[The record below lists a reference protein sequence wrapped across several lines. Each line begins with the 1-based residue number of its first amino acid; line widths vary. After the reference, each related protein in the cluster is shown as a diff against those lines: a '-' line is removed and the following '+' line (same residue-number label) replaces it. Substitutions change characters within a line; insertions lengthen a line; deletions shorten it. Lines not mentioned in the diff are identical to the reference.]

1 MYDDAVQAIHDHLIQ
16 KSMTSGLTYT
26 SELIPERDPT
36 GQMYV
41 FPPASPRNPHRF
53 VPAHADPG
61 VSPRSK
67 TSWFASS
74 AAR

>member
-26 SELIPERDPT
+26 SELIPERDRT

-41 FPPASPRNPHRF
+41 PLPALSYASPPNPRRPA
-53 VPAHADPG
+53 PAHADPG
-61 VSPRSK
+61 
-67 TSWFASS
+67 A
-74 AAR
+74 